1 MKIVVPIIPKNLE
14 EIEAIDRERLS
25 EADIVEWRAD
35 FLPKA
40 EILKVAPAV
49 FEVCKMVKRYYLR
62 FEPHVRVDT

>member
-1 MKIVVPIIPKNLE
+1 MKIVVPIMPKNSE

-40 EILKVAPAV
+40 
-49 FEVCKMVKRYYLR
+49 
-62 FEPHVRVDT
+62 